1 MDPNPDCAAMPNF
14 GEGLAPSRAPT
25 GRAVG
30 RATALVA
37 LLLSLALHAAPLGF
51 LVLAGLPEK
60 PPSAGETI
68 MEVDMVIAEA
78 EAVSLPLPEL
88 PPQPPDAMSTM
99 PPSLEA
105 AQAPDRKQEE
115 QKAEDEPEIR
125 IPIDDP
131 EPVTFKAEDR
141 VISVANAAPVM
152 TSSAEAVAAAN
163 HTYRARIARHLAK
176 FKRFPSSMPRNVSSG
191 QVVIRFSLNH
201 EGRVIGAAIE
211 RASGVLILD
220 QEALAMVRRAEP
232 YPNAPDTSVQDL
244 TFSVP
249 VSYRVRMER

>member
-1 MDPNPDCAAMPNF
+1 MHPNPDCAAMLAF
-14 GEGLAPSRAPT
+14 GEGPAPSKVPT
-25 GRAVG
+25 VRAVG
-30 RATALVA
+30 RATALA
-37 LLLSLALHAAPLGF
+37 AFLLSLALHAAPLGF
-51 LVLAGLPEK
+51 LAFSGLAEE

-78 EAVSLPLPEL
+78 EAVSLPMSEL
-88 PPQPPDAMSTM
+88 PLQPPDPMSTM
-99 PPSLEA
+99 PPSTEA
-105 AQAPDRKQEE
+105 AQAPDRKPEE

-141 VISVANAAPVM
+141 VISVANVAPVM
-152 TSSAEAVAAAN
+152 TPSAEAVAAAN

-176 FKRFPSSMPRNVSSG
+176 FKRFPSGMPRNVSGG

-201 EGRVIGAAIE
+201 EGRVMDAAIE

-232 YPNAPDTSVQDL
+232 YPHALDTSVQDL

-249 VSYRVRMER
+249 VSYRLRM

>member
-1 MDPNPDCAAMPNF
+1 MPAF
-14 GEGLAPSRAPT
+14 GEGLALCRAPT

-51 LVLAGLPEK
+51 LVLAGLPEH

-78 EAVSLPLPEL
+78 ETVSFPMPEL

-105 AQAPDRKQEE
+105 AQTPDRKPQE
-115 QKAEDEPEIR
+115 QKPEDEPEIR
-125 IPIDDP
+125 IPIEEP

-141 VISVANAAPVM
+141 VISVASAPPVM
-152 TSSAEAVAAAN
+152 AAN
-163 HTYRARIARHLAK
+163 TETRAAISESYRAAVARHLAK
-176 FKRFPSSMPRNVSSG
+176 FKRFPSHLPKNVSGG
-191 QVVIRFSLNH
+191 QVLVRFSLNR
-201 EGRVIGAAIE
+201 EGRVTETAIE
-211 RASGVLILD
+211 RPSGVLILD

-232 YPNAPDTSVQDL
+232 FPLATYATGQEM
-244 TFSVP
+244 TFTVP
-249 VSYRVRMER
+249 VSYQLRM